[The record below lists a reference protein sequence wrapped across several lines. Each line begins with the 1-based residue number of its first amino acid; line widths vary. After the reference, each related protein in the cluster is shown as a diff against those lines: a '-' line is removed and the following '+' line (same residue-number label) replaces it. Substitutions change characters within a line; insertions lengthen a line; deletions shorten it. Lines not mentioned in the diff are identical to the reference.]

1 MSAGASTKWFW
12 SDWLGDQEVRRL
24 TPAERGVWIDLLGLM
39 AAASPVGYLCDGKG
53 NPISDAELA
62 RVTNAG
68 TVEEVRKL
76 VDGILEK
83 GVASRDRSGRLLNR
97 RMVRD
102 VTTAR
107 KKSEAGKLGGQATA
121 EKHWGKPSLPQHVP
135 RHLLQQGCYAP
146 IPYQERN
153 KTSSFGA
160 ARAKAPA
167 RAGPENAHGVG
178 PGAPING
185 HSLEKQPECGKPPTG
200 GGAGLLVEAAS
211 RPPHEIFEKEKKA
224 TADEEPELARIR
236 AKAPSELTLGEIN
249 MLQFGIRR

>member
-135 RHLLQQGCYAP
+135 RHMLQQGCYAP
-146 IPYQERN
+146 IPNLKERN
-153 KTSSFGA
+153 TTSSFGA
-160 ARAKAPA
+160 ARAK
-167 RAGPENAHGVG
+167 NAHGVG

-185 HSLEKQPECGKPPTG
+185 HSLEKQPRLREPSAD
-200 GGAGLLVEAAS
+200 GGAGSLAVETAS
-211 RPPHEIFEKEKKA
+211 RHPHETAEKKA
-224 TADEEPELARIR
+224 AAEEEPEVARIR
-236 AKAPSELTLGEIN
+236 AKAPEELTLAEIN
-249 MLQFGIRR
+249 MLRFGIRR